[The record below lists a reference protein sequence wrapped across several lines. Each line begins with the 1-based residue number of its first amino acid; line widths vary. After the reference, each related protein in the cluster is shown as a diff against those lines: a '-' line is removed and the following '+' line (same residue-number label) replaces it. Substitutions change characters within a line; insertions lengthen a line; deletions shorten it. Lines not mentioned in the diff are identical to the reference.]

1 MIRVLGKD
9 TCSDILKRRLFS
21 ITRGDRKMCYSV
33 VNESSNGI
41 VLNDYVVLN
50 DVGFKDRN
58 GKNLP

>member
-33 VNESSNGI
+33 VTESSNGI
-41 VLNDYVVLN
+41 VLN